1 MPRIRLTYWWN
12 GHAPGDVVDVD
23 DQVAVTLVGRIAV
36 HAEETDGE
44 PAAER
49 PEKSKA

>member
-1 MPRIRLTYWWN
+1 MPRIRLTYWWD

-36 HAEETDGE
+36 RAEDDGGE

-49 PEKSKA
+49 AEASKE

>member
-36 HAEETDGE
+36 DAEEE

>member
-1 MPRIRLTYWWN
+1 MPRIRLTYWWD

-23 DQVAVTLVGRIAV
+23 DQVAVTLIGRIAV
-36 HAEETDGE
+36 RAEDDGGE

-49 PEKSKA
+49 SETSEG